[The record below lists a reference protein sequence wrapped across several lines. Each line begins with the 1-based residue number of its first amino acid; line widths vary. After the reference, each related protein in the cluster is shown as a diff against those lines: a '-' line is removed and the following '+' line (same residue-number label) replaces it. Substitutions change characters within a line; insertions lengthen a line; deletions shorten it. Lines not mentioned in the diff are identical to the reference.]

1 MVELKQTLEQRQKL
15 TPQQILQTVLLQLNT
30 LDLESR
36 IAEELEENPV
46 LELPEAEPA
55 EQESE
60 SRNENGEELTWDEY
74 LNSPED
80 FRIRTKYDKSQ
91 ERREMPLEDKPDLI
105 EQLLDQIRLLEISE
119 EEKKI
124 AEEIA
129 WNIDERGYLA
139 TDISIIA
146 DRTGAPEE
154 KVEQILQ
161 IVQRLDPPGI
171 GCRDLMECLKV
182 QLEIAGNNDLALRII
197 TDYFMDFANRRFEKL
212 QGEMHC
218 SKEELY
224 EAMEIISGL
233 NPKPGEGSPTSA
245 ADLIVPDI
253 VVEEIDGE
261 IVVDV
266 NDGNLPELQLSPVYM
281 RMLESG
287 NSEDAEVRKFV
298 RQKAEAARWF
308 LQAVQQRQVTMMKV
322 MKAIIGRQSDFFNG
336 DPSVLKPLILKD
348 VADDIGMDIST
359 ISRVTRG
366 KYVETPYG
374 IYELKHFF
382 SEGLTMDS
390 GEEVSTKIVK
400 KQLKRVIEGEERR
413 KPFSD
418 DKLAELMKAKGFPVA
433 RRTVAKY
440 REQMKIPV
448 ARLRREF

>member
-1 MVELKQTLEQRQKL
+1 MVQLKQTLEQRQKL

-46 LELPEAEPA
+46 LELSEAEPEA
-55 EQESE
+55 QENE
-60 SRNENGEELTWDEY
+60 SRDDAGEELSWEEY
-74 LNSPED
+74 LNSPD
-80 FRIRTKYDKSQ
+80 DYRIRTKYDKSK
-91 ERREMPLEDKPDLI
+91 EHREIPLEDKPDPI
-105 EQLLDQIRLLEISE
+105 ERLLDQISLLEISE

-139 TDISIIA
+139 TTVSIIA
-146 DRTGAPEE
+146 DRTGATEE
-154 KVEQILQ
+154 EVEQILQ

-182 QLEIAGNNDLALRII
+182 QLEIAGNNGVAFRIV
-197 TDYFMDFANRRFEKL
+197 TDYFEDFANRRFEKL
-212 QGEMHC
+212 QDEMHC
-218 SKEELY
+218 SKEELDD
-224 EAMEIISGL
+224 AMEIISGL

-245 ADLIVPDI
+245 ADLIIPDI

-261 IVVDV
+261 LVVDV

-287 NSEDAEVRKFV
+287 DNEDVEVRKFV
-298 RQKAEAARWF
+298 RQKAEAAKWF

-322 MKAIIGRQSDFFNG
+322 MKAIIERQSTFFNG
-336 DPSVLKPLILKD
+336 DPSALKPMILKD

-382 SEGLTMDS
+382 SEGLTTDS

-400 KQLKRVIEGEERR
+400 NQLKKIINEEEKK
-413 KPFSD
+413 KPYSD

>member
-15 TPQQILQTVLLQLNT
+15 TPQHILQTVLLQLNT

-46 LELPEAEPA
+46 LELSEAEA
-55 EQESE
+55 DEQESL
-60 SRNENGEELTWDEY
+60 SQDENGEELSWDEY
-74 LNSPED
+74 LNSPDD
-80 FRIRTKYDKSQ
+80 FRIRTKYDKSR
-91 ERREMPLEDKPDLI
+91 ERREMPLVDKPDPI
-105 EQLLDQIRLLEISE
+105 ERLLDQIRLLEISE
-119 EEKKI
+119 KERKI

-129 WNIDERGYLA
+129 WNIDERGYLG

-146 DRTGAPEE
+146 DRTSAAEE
-154 KVEQILQ
+154 QVEQILH

-171 GCRDLMECLKV
+171 GCRDLMECLKI
-182 QLEIAGNNDLALRII
+182 QLENVDNNVLALRIV
-197 TDYFMDFANRRFEKL
+197 TEYFEDFANKRFERL
-212 QGEMHC
+212 QNELQC
-218 SKEELY
+218 SKEELD

-253 VVEEIDGE
+253 VIEEIDGE
-261 IVVDV
+261 LVVDI

-281 RMLESG
+281 RMLEGG
-287 NSEDAEVRKFV
+287 NGQDADVKKFV
-298 RQKAEAARWF
+298 RQKAETARWF

-322 MKAIIGRQSDFFNG
+322 MKAIIERQRDFFNG
-336 DPSVLKPLILKD
+336 DPSALKPMILKD
-348 VADDIGMDIST
+348 IADDIGMDIST
-359 ISRVTRG
+359 VSRVTRG

-382 SEGLTMDS
+382 SEGLTTDS
-390 GEEVSTKIVK
+390 GEEVSTKLVK
-400 KQLKRVIEGEERR
+400 KQLRKIIEEEE
-413 KPFSD
+413 KQAPYSD
-418 DKLAELMKAKGFPVA
+418 DKLADLMKGKGFPIA

-448 ARLRREF
+448 ARLRREL

>member
-15 TPQQILQTVLLQLNT
+15 TPQHILQTVLLQLNT

-46 LELPEAEPA
+46 LELSEAEA
-55 EQESE
+55 DGQESL
-60 SRNENGEELTWDEY
+60 SQDENGEELSWDEY
-74 LNSPED
+74 LNSPDD
-80 FRIRTKYDKSQ
+80 FRIRTKYDKSR
-91 ERREMPLEDKPDLI
+91 ERREMPLVDKPDPI
-105 EQLLDQIRLLEISE
+105 ERLLDQIRLLEISE
-119 EEKKI
+119 KERKI

-129 WNIDERGYLA
+129 WNIDERGYLG

-146 DRTGAPEE
+146 DRTSAAEE
-154 KVEQILQ
+154 QVEQILH

-171 GCRDLMECLKV
+171 GCRDLMECLKI
-182 QLEIAGNNDLALRII
+182 QLENVDNNVLALRIV
-197 TDYFMDFANRRFEKL
+197 TEYFEDFANKRFERL
-212 QGEMHC
+212 QNELQC
-218 SKEELY
+218 SKEELD

-253 VVEEIDGE
+253 VIEEIDGE
-261 IVVDV
+261 LVVDI

-281 RMLESG
+281 RMLEGG
-287 NSEDAEVRKFV
+287 NGQDADVKKFV
-298 RQKAEAARWF
+298 RQKAETARWF

-322 MKAIIGRQSDFFNG
+322 MKAIIERQRDFFNG
-336 DPSVLKPLILKD
+336 DPSALKPMILKD
-348 VADDIGMDIST
+348 IADDIGMDIST
-359 ISRVTRG
+359 VSRVTRG

-382 SEGLTMDS
+382 SEGLTTDS
-390 GEEVSTKIVK
+390 GEEVSTKLVK
-400 KQLKRVIEGEERR
+400 KQLRKIIEEEE
-413 KPFSD
+413 KQAPYSD
-418 DKLAELMKAKGFPVA
+418 DKLADLMKGKGFPIA

-448 ARLRREF
+448 ARLRREL

>member
-15 TPQQILQTVLLQLNT
+15 TPQHILQTVLLQLNT

-46 LELPEAEPA
+46 LELSEAEA
-55 EQESE
+55 DEQESL
-60 SRNENGEELTWDEY
+60 SQDENGEELSWDEY
-74 LNSPED
+74 LNSPDD
-80 FRIRTKYDKSQ
+80 FRIRTKYDKSR
-91 ERREMPLEDKPDLI
+91 ERREMPLVDKPDPI
-105 EQLLDQIRLLEISE
+105 ERLLDQIRLLEISE
-119 EEKKI
+119 KERKI

-129 WNIDERGYLA
+129 WNIDERGYLG

-146 DRTGAPEE
+146 DRTSAAEE
-154 KVEQILQ
+154 QVEQILH

-171 GCRDLMECLKV
+171 GCRDLMECLKI
-182 QLEIAGNNDLALRII
+182 QLENVDNNVLALRIV
-197 TDYFMDFANRRFEKL
+197 TEYFEDFANKRFERL
-212 QGEMHC
+212 QNELQC
-218 SKEELY
+218 SKEELD

-253 VVEEIDGE
+253 VIEEIDGE
-261 IVVDV
+261 LVVDI

-281 RMLESG
+281 RMLEGG
-287 NSEDAEVRKFV
+287 NGQDADVKKFV
-298 RQKAEAARWF
+298 RQKAETARWF

-322 MKAIIGRQSDFFNG
+322 MKAIIERQRDFFNG
-336 DPSVLKPLILKD
+336 DPSALKPMILKD
-348 VADDIGMDIST
+348 IADDIGMDIST
-359 ISRVTRG
+359 VSRVTRG

-382 SEGLTMDS
+382 SESLTTDS
-390 GEEVSTKIVK
+390 GEEVSTKLVK
-400 KQLKRVIEGEERR
+400 KQLRKIIEEEE
-413 KPFSD
+413 KQAPYSD
-418 DKLAELMKAKGFPVA
+418 DKLADLMKGKGFPIA

-448 ARLRREF
+448 ARLRREL